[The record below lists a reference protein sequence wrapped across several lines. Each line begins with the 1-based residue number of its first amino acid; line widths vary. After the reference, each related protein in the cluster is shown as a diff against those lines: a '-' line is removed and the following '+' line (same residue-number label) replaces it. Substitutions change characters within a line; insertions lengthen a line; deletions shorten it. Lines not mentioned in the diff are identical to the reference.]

1 MISLEKPMKC
11 KRCTEEIPTGKLKC
25 LSCGAI
31 NLPNQVISSAHGTT
45 IDDGSVLLS
54 EVKSAET
61 ERIDVGF
68 MNMIFGGPVLDP
80 DDEECL
86 EYGPGLVTD
95 SVYLIG
101 GMPGAGKSTL
111 ALQVLDYI
119 VGRIPDR
126 EAIYIGTEESLP
138 QIRSRADRLKIKNQ
152 NRIRMVSGMTGG
164 IDIGNI
170 LTNRKPCITIID
182 SLQGLVGEDDA
193 ASVEICKT
201 AKQYAMTLKSPII
214 ITQHVTKGLEIA
226 GVQTIQHEVDG
237 VMLFLPNEDNED
249 IRELEVNPK
258 NRFGRAY
265 IKMYFM
271 MGENGLEPLPLDF
284 DPEEDMEEE

>member
-1 MISLEKPMKC
+1 MKC
-11 KRCTEEIPTGKLKC
+11 KICQQDVPTGKLKC
-25 LSCGAI
+25 TSCGAI
-31 NLPNQVISSAHGTT
+31 NLPNQVISSVSGSP
-45 IDDGSVLLS
+45 IEDGSVLLS
-54 EVKSAET
+54 DVKSAEMD
-61 ERIDVGF
+61 RIDVGF

-80 DDEECL
+80 EDENCL

-111 ALQVLDYI
+111 ALQLLDHI
-119 VGRIPDR
+119 ASCIP
-126 EAIYIGTEESLP
+126 EKECLYIGTEESLP

-164 IDIGNI
+164 IDIGSV
-170 LTNRKPCITIID
+170 LMHRKPSVTVID
-182 SLQGLVGEDDA
+182 SLQGLVGEDDN
-193 ASVEICKT
+193 ASVEICKS

-237 VMLFLPNEDNED
+237 VMLFLPNENNED

-265 IKMYFM
+265 IKMYFE
-271 MGENGLEPLPLDF
+271 MGANGLEPLPLDF
-284 DPEEDMEEE
+284 DPDDLLEE